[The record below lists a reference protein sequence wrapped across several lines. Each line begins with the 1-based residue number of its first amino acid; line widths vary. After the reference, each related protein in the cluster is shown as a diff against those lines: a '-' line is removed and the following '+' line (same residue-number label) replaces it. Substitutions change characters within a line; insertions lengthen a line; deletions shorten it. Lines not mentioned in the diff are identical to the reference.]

1 MASVAPVRLRTTE
14 PDEHGGRRRLGSR
27 LAAIRRGRSRESV
40 AAYLLILPSLV
51 GWGVFIA
58 APIVMVIYL
67 SFDHWKLGG
76 VPHFVGLANYLSIFS
91 DPTLSHSILLT
102 LYYTIITVPVLLS
115 VGLLLALLM
124 NVRSRFFNF
133 IRVLYVVP
141 WLSTPVIIGIIWQW
155 MLFPNGLIASVLSK
169 LDIVAPA
176 WLSSQKWA
184 LPAIAAVTIWQYSG
198 YNMLFYLAG
207 LQGIPKELFEA
218 MDLDGAGLWK
228 QVRYLTLP
236 MVRGTTLFVFI
247 INVIASFT
255 VFDLVYVMTAGG
267 PGNSSSVLSFAA
279 YVQAFT
285 NFNEGLAS
293 ALSVVLFV
301 MTLCVVAIQFRY
313 YRHRIT
319 YSRY

>member
-1 MASVAPVRLRTTE
+1 MSYPGASFESSAPASHRLFTNRARLRE
-14 PDEHGGRRRLGSR
+14 AMG
-27 LAAIRRGRSRESV
+27 
-40 AAYLLILPSLV
+40 AYALILPSFI
-51 GWGVFIA
+51 GWAVFIA
-58 APIVMVIYL
+58 APILAVIYF
-67 SFDHWKLGG
+67 SFDHWTLGG
-76 VPHFVGLANYLSIFS
+76 VPSFAGLANYRSILS
-91 DPTLSHSILLT
+91 DPTLSHSIILT
-102 LYYTIITVPVLLS
+102 LYYTVLTVPVLLT

-124 NVRSRFFNF
+124 NKQSHFFNF
-133 IRVLYVVP
+133 LRVFYVVP

-155 MLFPNGLIASVLSK
+155 MLFPNGFVATVLARAGIA
-169 LDIVAPA
+169 APA
-176 WLSSQKWA
+176 WLSSQRWA
-184 LPAIAAVTIWQYSG
+184 LPAIAVVTIWQYSG

-207 LQGIPKELFEA
+207 LQGIPRELYEA
-218 MDLDGAGLWK
+218 MELDGAGLRK
-228 QVRYLTLP
+228 QLRYLTLP

-267 PGNSSSVLSFAA
+267 PGNSSSVLSFTA

-301 MTLCVVAIQFRY
+301 MTLCVVALQFRY
-313 YRHRIT
+313 YRTRIT